1 MRLRTCPSCKNI
13 VGTESICCPR
23 CGISVR
29 RFYLKRLF
37 LLAMTALLVV
47 WLLRRLEVLAVF

>member
-29 RFYLKRLF
+29 RFYMKRL
-37 LLAMTALLVV
+37 LMLIVLGLGGLG
-47 WLLRRLEVLAVF
+47 LLRYFGILTIF